1 MKYLEALQVCLVM
14 VLIRPDLF
22 IQNIIKVLSHMLGVV
37 NDFVARCHMRSSS
50 DMVKIPVPRA

>member
-1 MKYLEALQVCLVM
+1 MCLLI

-37 NDFVARCHMRSSS
+37 NDFVARCHVRSSS
-50 DMVKIPVPRA
+50 DMVRIPVPGT

>member
-1 MKYLEALQVCLVM
+1 MCLLM

-37 NDFVARCHMRSSS
+37 NDFVARCHVRSSS
-50 DMVKIPVPRA
+50 DMVRIPVPGT